1 MITVRKSEDRGHFDH
16 GWLDTFHTFSFG
28 HYRDPEHMGFRSLRV
43 INDDVVAPGMGFSE
57 HGHSDMEIV
66 SYVVSGALAHQ
77 DSAGHQGLLRPGD
90 VQRMSAGSGIR
101 HSEFNGSREEP
112 VRLLQ
117 IWILPDRKGH
127 TPRYEDRS
135 FPDRE
140 RRDALRLIVSRD
152 GREGSLDVHQDAEIR
167 AGLLSAG
174 ARVSR
179 EIADGKHAWVQVVN
193 GSLVVNGVRLEKGDG
208 AAVSDEKA
216 LEIAAGDGGAE
227 VLVFELG

>member
-1 MITVRKSEDRGHFDH
+1 MIRVRKSDERGHFDH

-28 HYRDPEHMGFRSLRV
+28 HYRDAEHMGFRSLRV
-43 INDDVVAPGMGFSE
+43 INDDIVAPGMGFSE
-57 HGHSDMEIV
+57 HGHQDMEIV
-66 SYVVSGALAHQ
+66 SYVVSGALAHK
-77 DSAGHQGLLRPGD
+77 DSAGHQGLLYPGD
-90 VQRMSAGSGIR
+90 VQRMSAGTGIR

-127 TPRYEDRS
+127 EPRYEDRK
-135 FPDRE
+135 FPESE

-174 ARVSR
+174 ARVAHPVGAGR
-179 EIADGKHAWVQVVN
+179 HAWVQVVS
-193 GSLVVNGVRLEKGDG
+193 GSLTVNGATLGQGDG
-208 AAVSDEKA
+208 AAVSDERS
-216 LEIAAGDGGAE
+216 LEIVAGDGGAE
-227 VLVFELG
+227 VLVFDLG